1 MLGALKLP
9 VSVTLKA
16 YDLTDKFYGEK
27 RRRKEQ
33 KKKIVIDLI

>member
-1 MLGALKLP
+1 MLCAVKLP

-27 RRRKEQ
+27 DQQRRK
-33 KKKIVIDLI
+33 L

>member
-1 MLGALKLP
+1 MLCALKLP

-27 RRRKEQ
+27 RSTKEENR
-33 KKKIVIDLI
+33 D